1 MIQYDYI
8 GSQFLGIYR
17 DSKGYCGPKYTKIKK
32 RNNGCKK
39 NIIQITSLHIF
50 KDTLLFS
57 YLLSV
62 LSITFQN
69 PFLISLSNSETLTT
83 SDSTLDGTLF
93 L

>member
-1 MIQYDYI
+1 MIILDHSSYEYI
-8 GSQFLGIYR
+8 GIVR
-17 DSKGYCGPKYTKIKK
+17 DTVVQNTQKLKNVIMGV
-32 RNNGCKK
+32 KK